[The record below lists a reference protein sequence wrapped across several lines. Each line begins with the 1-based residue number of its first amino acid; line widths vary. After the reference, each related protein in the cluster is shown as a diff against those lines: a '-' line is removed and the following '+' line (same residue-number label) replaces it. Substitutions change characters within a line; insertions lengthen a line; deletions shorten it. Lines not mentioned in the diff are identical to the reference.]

1 MRKLRPAT
9 LALIFLSLLMSFSCS
24 RKDSRAD
31 QTRPNILWI
40 TIEDVNSFVGA
51 YGDTLARTP
60 NLDRLA
66 EEGVRYTQAF
76 ATAPVCSPARA
87 CLITGVYATSL
98 GTMHLR
104 SEVDIPDF
112 IVGFPVYLRESGYY
126 CTNNEKTDYNFE
138 AAEIWDESSG
148 TAHWRTRPEGAP
160 FFSVFNIETTHQSQ
174 IFGSDSAFYAKYGR
188 LLSDTERQDPSRMSI
203 PPYHFDTPVVRKL
216 WARYYDLVTIMDRQ
230 VGEILAQLDEDGLSD
245 NTWVFFFSDHGT
257 GMPRSKRALYDSGLG
272 VPLIVRAPAAYRK
285 KYGMVP
291 GDAID
296 RLVDFSDMAP
306 TMLHLLGLPMP
317 EYLQGQPFI
326 GDGHPNK
333 TYLHGTADRV
343 DEAYELSRTVRNE
356 RFRYIRN
363 YYPHLPLLQPN
374 YYTDQSEI
382 MRELHRVLAT
392 GVELTPAQQ
401 SAWQPYRLPEE
412 LYDLENDPYEVRNQA
427 ANPEYRSVLEELREA
442 HRNWVLDTGDAGLIP
457 EPAMH
462 RLAAGRTVYEAMR
475 DTSAVHFGRLLEVT
489 DLMFKGEEAIPE
501 LLRYSESADL
511 LQRYWAAVGLEILG
525 SNAAPARIVLLGLLD
540 DPAPEVRL
548 AAVMA
553 CCNIDECARALPVLI
568 REMENPDEMVVLMA
582 VRSFQQLGVKAAP
595 IRAQAAAIRDR
606 LCAQSAGKWKGYD
619 LYSCW
624 SLREAF
630 KN

>member
-1 MRKLRPAT
+1 MRKLLPAT
-9 LALIFLSLLMSFSCS
+9 LAIFILSLFLSFSCS
-24 RKDSRAD
+24 KRDSGAG
-31 QTRPNILWI
+31 QTPPNILWI
-40 TIEDVNSFVGA
+40 TIEDVNPFIGA

-66 EEGVRYTQAF
+66 EEGVCYTRAF

-87 CLITGVYATSL
+87 CLITGVYASSL

-104 SEVDIPDF
+104 SEVAIPDF
-112 IVGFPVYLRESGYY
+112 IVGFPSYLREAGYY

-138 AAEIWDESSG
+138 AVDMWDESSG
-148 TAHWRTRPEGAP
+148 TAHWRNRPEGAP
-160 FFSVFNIETTHQSQ
+160 FFSVFNIETTHQSR
-174 IFGSDSAFYAKYGR
+174 IFGSDSVFYERYGS
-188 LLSDTERQDPSRMSI
+188 LLSHDERQNPARMFV
-203 PPYHFDTPVVRKL
+203 PPYHFDTPEVRKL

-230 VGEILAQLDEDGLSD
+230 VGEILNQLDEDGLSD

-285 KYGMVP
+285 RYAMVP
-291 GDAID
+291 GDVVD

-306 TMLHLLGLPMP
+306 TMLNLLDLPMP
-317 EYLQGQPFI
+317 DYFEGQPFI
-326 GDGHPNK
+326 GDGHPGK

-343 DEAYELSRTVRNE
+343 DEAYELSRTVRTE

-382 MRELHRVLAT
+382 MVEFHRVMAT

-401 SAWQPYRLPEE
+401 SAWQPHRMPEE
-412 LYDLENDPYEVRNQA
+412 LYDLKNDPFEVRNLA
-427 ANPEYRSVLEELREA
+427 ANSAYLSVLEELRRA
-442 HRNWVLDTGDAGLIP
+442 HRNWVLDTRDAGLIP

-475 DTSAVHFGRLLEVT
+475 DTSSVHFGRLLEVT
-489 DLMFKGEEAIPE
+489 ELMLKGEEAIPE
-501 LLRYSESADL
+501 LSRYAESVDP

-525 SNAAPARIVLLGLLD
+525 SKAAPARNVLLSQLD

-553 CCNIDECARALPVLI
+553 CCNIDECAKALPVLI

-582 VRSFQQLGVKAAP
+582 VRSFQLLGKKAAP

-606 LCAQSAGKWKGYD
+606 LCAQSAGNYKGYD